1 MTTNYAKKAP
11 FPWFGGKSAAA
22 ETIWRLLGDV
32 DHYVEPF
39 CGTLTVLLNRPH
51 KCNRAYYS
59 ETVNDVDGLLV
70 NFWRAVQWHPEE
82 TARHASWPVSEADK
96 QARGIALLR
105 WREEGLVDLL
115 AGSPEWCDPKMAGW
129 WVYVVCCT
137 IGAFAGDGAWTVD
150 RTTGRIVKQA
160 LGPRETGAKRA
171 RPHLNSGGMG
181 VNAPQLREPG
191 VFRDRPHLGND
202 GRGVNNASLREPGVV
217 RDLPHLSDG
226 GMGVNAP
233 QLREPGVTPLDAF
246 AHDPSLADIGDWG
259 AEFHDLTMPKLIVW
273 FRLLAARLRHVR
285 IINGDWARAVTT
297 GASHTLSVRQGG
309 VCGYLLDPPYAD
321 TAGRAGGLYLHESD
335 SVAHAVCEWCLAN
348 GDKKRN
354 RIVLCGFE
362 GEHGEKLKAAGWSE
376 HEWFKKGLLTGGM
389 GQLARKYDGEEWDG
403 EDVEATHQQHR
414 ERLFASPHCLNCD
427 NTPLFDGDSL

>member
-1 MTTNYAKKAP
+1 VTTNYAKKAP

-129 WVYVVCCT
+129 WVYVMCCT

-160 LGPRETGAKRA
+160 LGPRETGAKRNL
-171 RPHLNSGGMG
+171 PHLSDGGVG

-191 VFRDRPHLGND
+191 VVRDRPHLSDG
-202 GRGVNNASLREPGVV
+202 GRGVNNAS
-217 RDLPHLSDG
+217 
-226 GMGVNAP
+226 
-233 QLREPGVTPLDAF
+233 LREPGVTPLDAF

-376 HEWFKKGLLTGGM
+376 HEWFKKGFLTGGM

-403 EDVEATHQQHR
+403 DVEATHQQHR

>member
-150 RTTGRIVKQA
+150 RRTDRIVKQA
-160 LGPRETGAKRA
+160 LGPREPGVFRNL
-171 RPHLNSGGMG
+171 PHLIGGMG
-181 VNAPQLREPG
+181 VNT
-191 VFRDRPHLGND
+191 
-202 GRGVNNASLREPGVV
+202 
-217 RDLPHLSDG
+217 
-226 GMGVNAP
+226 P

-376 HEWFKKGLLTGGM
+376 HEWFKKGFLTGGM

>member
-1 MTTNYAKKAP
+1 
-11 FPWFGGKSAAA
+11 
-22 ETIWRLLGDV
+22 
-32 DHYVEPF
+32 
-39 CGTLTVLLNRPH
+39 
-51 KCNRAYYS
+51 
-59 ETVNDVDGLLV
+59 
-70 NFWRAVQWHPEE
+70 
-82 TARHASWPVSEADK
+82 
-96 QARGIALLR
+96 
-105 WREEGLVDLL
+105 
-115 AGSPEWCDPKMAGW
+115 
-129 WVYVVCCT
+129 
-137 IGAFAGDGAWTVD
+137 VD

-160 LGPRETGAKRA
+160 LGPRETGAKRN
-171 RPHLNSGGMG
+171 RPPLGNGGVG
-181 VNAPQLREPG
+181 VNAPQ
-191 VFRDRPHLGND
+191 
-202 GRGVNNASLREPGVV
+202 LREPGVV
-217 RDLPHLSDG
+217 RDLPHLGNDG
-226 GMGVNAP
+226 RGVNAP

-376 HEWFKKGLLTGGM
+376 HEWFKKGFLTGGM